1 MNYYEKTKQL
11 EKSKKIRRSLLLV
24 ICLFTYATLF
34 SQEKSNQ
41 DVGVF
46 EFETEEIDYG
56 TINQNDDGLRTF
68 KFKNIGNA
76 PIVITDIKTSCGCTT
91 PTIPNKLILPG
102 ETAEIDIK
110 YATSRIGAFSKTI
123 TVISN
128 AGETRK
134 LLKIKGKVLKKTSMK

>member
-1 MNYYEKTKQL
+1 MNYSEKTKQL
-11 EKSKKIRRSLLLV
+11 EKSKKISRSLLLV
-24 ICLFTYATLF
+24 ICLFMYATLF

-91 PTIPNKLILPG
+91 PTIPNKPILPG

-110 YATSRIGAFSKTI
+110 YATSRTGAFSKTI

-128 AGETRK
+128 ADETRK
-134 LLKIKGKVLKKTSMK
+134 LLKIKGKVLKKTSIN